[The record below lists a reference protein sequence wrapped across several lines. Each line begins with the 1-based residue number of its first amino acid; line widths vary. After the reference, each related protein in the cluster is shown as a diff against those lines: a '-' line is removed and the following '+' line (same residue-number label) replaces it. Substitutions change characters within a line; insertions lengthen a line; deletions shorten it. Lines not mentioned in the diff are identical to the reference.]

1 MTYHATR
8 SRLGRRQVAAHVG
21 LLIAHSL
28 SLRGVDPR
36 PLCTAIGFDI
46 AGADDPAA
54 RISLATEQALWES
67 AAVESRD
74 PDFGLH
80 TAESLKPGAFH
91 VLDYAVRSAPT
102 LKVALERLLRYS
114 RLTHEPA
121 IFRMSS
127 GSSTLRIEHCF
138 RSDSVLP
145 CRQEAEF
152 TLASIVVIGRQIVD
166 ERFKPVRVEFM
177 HAKPSET
184 REHAR
189 IFGLLPEFSSWVNA
203 LEIDRSLLNRE
214 LTTADTVLSRIIQG
228 HAEALLNTIP
238 SESVTEE
245 LRAALTKLLPEGRCT
260 IAAVAPMVRMSQRTL
275 QRKLERENTTFAKV
289 LDDLRHDLGLRYLK
303 EGRVT
308 LAEIAYLLGYSEP
321 SPFHRAF
328 RRWTGSTP
336 QALRKQS

>member
-1 MTYHATR
+1 MTNHATR
-8 SRLGRRQVAAHVG
+8 SRSSRPQVAARVG

-36 PLCTAIGFDI
+36 RLCTKIGFDL
-46 AGADDPAA
+46 AGAEDPTA
-54 RISLATEQALWES
+54 RISLAIEQALWES
-67 AAVESRD
+67 AAVECRD

-80 TAESLKPGAFH
+80 TAESLKPGAFD

-121 IFRMSS
+121 IFRMST
-127 GSSTLRIEHCF
+127 GPSTIRIEHCF
-138 RSDSVLP
+138 RPGSDLP

-166 ERFKPVRVEFM
+166 GGFKPLRVEFM
-177 HAKPSET
+177 HRKPLET
-184 REHAR
+184 GEHAR
-189 IFGLLPEFSSWVNA
+189 IFGVLPRFSSKVNA
-203 LEIDRSLLNRE
+203 LEIDRAMLDRQLI
-214 LTTADTVLSRIIQG
+214 TADTVLSRIIEG
-228 HAEALLNTIP
+228 HAEALLNTIA

-245 LRAALTKLLPEGRCT
+245 LRAALTRLLPQGRCT
-260 IAAVAPMVRMSQRTL
+260 ISAVAHTVRMSERTL
-275 QRKLERENTTFAKV
+275 QRKLERESTTFAKV

-303 EGRVT
+303 EGQVS

-328 RRWTGSTP
+328 KRWTGSTP
-336 QALRKQS
+336 QAVRRQS